1 MKISI
6 FDTTLRDG
14 SQGESISFSLEDK
27 LLIAQMLDELGI
39 DYIEG
44 GWPSSNPKDKEFF
57 VRARELKLRHAR
69 LTAFGSTRLPKNS
82 VQADRSVLGLIE
94 TGTPTVSIFGKSWDL
109 HTRRALGVTEE
120 QNLQLISET
129 VGFLKQHGKELIYDA
144 EHFFDGYNANPD
156 FALRT
161 LAAAQKAGADVLC
174 LCDTNGGT
182 LPGRVAEVV
191 AEVRRRFDGV
201 IGIHTHNDC
210 DVAVAN
216 ALAAVEQGA
225 THVQGC
231 INGYGE
237 RCGNANLCSIIANL
251 ELKMGHNVIG
261 AEKLAHLTKLA
272 RAVADIANL
281 TPRGEQPF
289 VGKSAFAHKGGV
301 HVSAILKDSATYE
314 HIPPEKVGNT
324 QRVLVS
330 DLSGQSNILYMVK
343 QHGLE
348 EHLDEKKRRELLER
362 IKHMEFLGYELES
375 AEGTFELLVYEA
387 LHPETH
393 FFEVKHYE
401 VVTRMTEDGRS
412 SSTANVTIAD
422 GNQIHT
428 ATAIGGGPVHAL
440 DLCLRKCISSLYPHL
455 RQASLTDYKVRVLD
469 SRSNTAAKVRVLVQ
483 WAHDGGKSW
492 STVGVSDNIIEA
504 SWKALV
510 DGARLDL
517 IRLSQQKAAA
527 EIAVGE

>member
-1 MKISI
+1 MKIYT

-57 VRARELKLRHAR
+57 VRARELKLHHAR

-82 VQADRSVLGLIE
+82 VQTDRSVLGLIE

-156 FALRT
+156 FAVRT
-161 LAAAQKAGADVLC
+161 LEAAQKAGADVLC

-182 LPGRVAEVV
+182 LAVRVAEVV

-201 IGIHTHNDC
+201 IGMHTHNDC

-216 ALAAVEQGA
+216 ALAAVDQGA

-261 AEKLAHLTKLA
+261 PEKLAHLTSLA
-272 RAVADIANL
+272 RAIADVANL

-301 HVSAILKDSATYE
+301 HVSAILKDAATYE
-314 HIPPEKVGNT
+314 HIRPEAVGNT

-330 DLSGQSNILYMVK
+330 DLSGQSNILYMLK

-348 EHLDEKKRRELLER
+348 EHLDEKKRRELLEQ
-362 IKHMEFLGYELES
+362 IKHMEFLGYEVES

-387 LHPETH
+387 LHPEAH
-393 FFEVKHYE
+393 FFDVKHYE
-401 VVTRMTEDGRS
+401 VVTRMTDDGRS
-412 SSTANVTIAD
+412 SSTASVTIAET
-422 GNQIHT
+422 NQVHT

-440 DLCLRKCISSLYPHL
+440 DLCLRKCVSSLYPHL
-455 RQASLTDYKVRVLD
+455 AQASLTDYKVRVLD
-469 SRSNTAAKVRVLVQ
+469 SRNNTAAKVRVLVQ

-504 SWKALV
+504 SWNTLV

-517 IRLSQQKAAA
+517 IRLSQ
-527 EIAVGE
+527 

>member
-1 MKISI
+1 MKIFT

-57 VRARELKLRHAR
+57 VRARELNLRHAK
-69 LTAFGSTRLPKNS
+69 LTAFGSTRTAKNS
-82 VQADRSVLGLIE
+82 VENDRSVRGLLE
-94 TGTPTVSIFGKSWDL
+94 TGAPAVSIFGKSWDL
-109 HTRRALGVTEE
+109 HTKRALGVTEE

-129 VGFLKQHGKELIYDA
+129 VGFLKQHGKEVIYDA

-161 LAAAQKAGADVLC
+161 LEAAQKAGASVLC

-182 LPGRVAEVV
+182 LPGRLAEVV
-191 AEVRRRFDGV
+191 GGVRRRFDGI
-201 IGIHTHNDC
+201 IGIHTHNDS

-216 ALAAVEQGA
+216 TLVAVQQGA

-251 ELKMGHNVIG
+251 ELKMGHHVIG
-261 AEKLAHLTKLA
+261 PEKLAHLTALA
-272 RAVADIANL
+272 RSIADVANL
-281 TPRGEQPF
+281 TPRGDQPF
-289 VGKSAFAHKGGV
+289 VGKSAFAHKGGI

-314 HIPPEKVGNT
+314 HIRPEAVGNS

-330 DLSGQSNILYMVK
+330 DLSGQSNILYMLK
-343 QHGLE
+343 QRGLE
-348 EHLDEKKRRELLER
+348 EHLTEEGRRALLER
-362 IKHMEFLGYELES
+362 IKQMEFLGYELES
-375 AEGTFELLVYEA
+375 AEGTFELLVHEA

-401 VVTRMTEDGRS
+401 VVTKMIEGGGNS
-412 SSTANVTIAD
+412 SSSASVTVAHE
-422 GNQIHT
+422 NRAHT
-428 ATAIGGGPVHAL
+428 ATAIGEGPVHAL
-440 DLCLRKCISSLYPHL
+440 DLCLRKCVSLLYPDL
-455 RQASLTDYKVRVLD
+455 RQARLTDYKVRVLD
-469 SRSNTAAKVRVLVQ
+469 SRSNTAAKVRVLAQ
-483 WAHDGGKSW
+483 WSDSGKSW
-492 STVGVSDNIIEA
+492 STVGVSNNIIEA
-504 SWKALV
+504 SWNALL

-517 IRLSQQKAAA
+517 IRLSQHDTSVKV
-527 EIAVGE
+527 AVGE

>member
-1 MKISI
+1 
-6 FDTTLRDG
+6 
-14 SQGESISFSLEDK
+14 
-27 LLIAQMLDELGI
+27 MLDELGI

-69 LTAFGSTRLPKNS
+69 LTAFGSTRSAKNS
-82 VQADRSVLGLIE
+82 VQSDRSVLGLID

-109 HTRRALGVTEE
+109 HTRRALGVSEE

-129 VGFLKQHGKELIYDA
+129 VDFLKQHGKEVIYDA
-144 EHFFDGYNANPD
+144 EHFFDGYSANPD
-156 FALRT
+156 FAMRT
-161 LAAAQKAGADVLC
+161 LEAAQKAGADVLC

-182 LPGRVAEVV
+182 LPARLAEVV

-201 IGIHTHNDC
+201 IGIHTHNDS

-216 ALAAVEQGA
+216 ALAAVEQGV

-251 ELKMGHNVIG
+251 ELKMGHTVIG
-261 AEKLAHLTKLA
+261 AEKLVHLTSLA
-272 RAVADIANL
+272 RAIADIANL
-281 TPRGEQPF
+281 TPRGDQPF

-314 HIPPEKVGNT
+314 HIRPETVGNN

-330 DLSGQSNILYMVK
+330 DLSGQSNILYMLK

-348 EHLDEKKRRELLER
+348 ERLDEKKRRELLER
-362 IKHMEFLGYELES
+362 IKHMEFQGYELES

-393 FFEVKHYE
+393 FFEVRHYE
-401 VVTRMTEDGRS
+401 VVTRMSEDGRS
-412 SSTANVTIAD
+412 SSTASVTIAD
-422 GNQIHT
+422 DNQAHT
-428 ATAIGGGPVHAL
+428 ATAIGQGPVHAL
-440 DLCLRKCISSLYPHL
+440 DLCLRKCVSSLYPHL
-455 RQASLTDYKVRVLD
+455 TQASLTDYKVRVLD
-469 SRSNTAAKVRVLVQ
+469 SRNNTAAKVRVLVQ

-510 DGARLDL
+510 DGARLDV
-517 IRLSQQKAAA
+517 IRLSQQKTVT
-527 EIAVGE
+527 EIAVDG